1 MSVRWT
7 REAENQIQ
15 GIHDYIARDSREY
28 ALQTVDRIIKKSRQI
43 ADFPYSGRMVPELEV
58 PEIREV
64 IIGSY
69 RLVYTVRPEALFIVA
84 LFHGTQEPPWGS

>member
-1 MSVRWT
+1 
-7 REAENQIQ
+7 
-15 GIHDYIARDSREY
+15 
-28 ALQTVDRIIKKSRQI
+28 
-43 ADFPYSGRMVPELEV
+43 MVPELEV